1 MFVSDILSQKGALVF
16 SVTPATTV
24 AEVAKQLSVRRIG
37 SVLILNEHSSVVGIV
52 SERDLVRALAAH
64 GDKAMELEA
73 RQVMTRDVVTCHPDD
88 SIEEVMQAMTKGRF
102 RHLPVVD
109 RGELLGLVSIGDVVK
124 ARLEETE
131 HETEALKAYIV
142 ARLTRQ
148 LVDRR
153 RADWQFARMPSD
165 SLPLQGKVALVTGAG
180 RNIGRAIALT
190 LARDGAS
197 VLVNGRADK
206 AAVDAVVHEIVA
218 AGGKALAAM
227 GDVSD
232 PQVPPRLADQA
243 AKAFGGVDILVSN
256 AGLRRQTSFLDMS
269 FEEWREILS
278 VALDGAFLLGKAFI
292 PQMVA
297 KGQGGAFVAIS
308 GVSTHVGTPNRCHVS
323 ASKSGL
329 EGLMRALA
337 VELAPHRI
345 TCNALAPGAIETAR
359 AASAGPVPASRM
371 NRPIPL
377 KRFGTVDEIAAMVR
391 LLVGPQGTFITGQT
405 IHVNGGEH
413 LT

>member
-1 MFVSDILSQKGALVF
+1 MSQ
-16 SVTPATTV
+16 S
-24 AEVAKQLSVRRIG
+24 
-37 SVLILNEHSSVVGIV
+37 
-52 SERDLVRALAAH
+52 
-64 GDKAMELEA
+64 
-73 RQVMTRDVVTCHPDD
+73 
-88 SIEEVMQAMTKGRF
+88 
-102 RHLPVVD
+102 
-109 RGELLGLVSIGDVVK
+109 
-124 ARLEETE
+124 
-131 HETEALKAYIV
+131 
-142 ARLTRQ
+142 
-148 LVDRR
+148 
-153 RADWQFARMPSD
+153 
-165 SLPLQGKVALVTGAG
+165 LQGRVALITGAG

-190 LARDGAS
+190 LARDGAT
-197 VLVNGRADK
+197 VLVNGRSDRE
-206 AAVDAVVHEIVA
+206 AVESVVREIKA
-218 AGGKALAAM
+218 AGGQAMAAM

-232 PQVPPRLADQA
+232 PAVAPKLARQGEA
-243 AKAFGGVDILVSN
+243 LGGVDILVSN

-269 FEEWREILS
+269 FEEWREIMS

-359 AASAGPVPASRM
+359 AASAGPAPASRM